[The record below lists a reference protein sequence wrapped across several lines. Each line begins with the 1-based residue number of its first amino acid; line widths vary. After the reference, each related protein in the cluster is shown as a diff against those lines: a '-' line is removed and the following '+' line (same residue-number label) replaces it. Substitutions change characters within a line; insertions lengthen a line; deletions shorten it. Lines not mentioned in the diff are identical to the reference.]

1 MNLKE
6 IDPIDFAGAVGH
18 AAAAQFYVLLSG
30 DDSQNWPACVMTAKD
45 DSNLAQVVDL
55 MARYVVKRAAGGEQL
70 YTYARLEGMTA
81 FPNMTEPP
89 PGVMACYAL
98 FAKTTLQAHGFLQ
111 KLITLQ
117 DDAERVPQVNVPL
130 KLEDSIFAPDKP
142 LGYIEPHQAAHLAA
156 LGMALAVPSIETVV
170 QAFAIGESIATVAGE
185 DKPAVLSIGTIGDQ
199 EHAQDTA
206 AAGQEAGDPGAD
218 AGEASPAVRTPG
230 AAGSG
235 AADARPEDG
244 VGADAAG
251 ETGAPAALPADDGAG
266 EAMVKPPKGKSAN

>member
-81 FPNMTEPP
+81 FPSITEPP

-111 KLITLQ
+111 KLIALQ
-117 DDAERVPQVNVPL
+117 DDAERVQQVNVPL

-142 LGYIEPHQAAHLAA
+142 LGYIEPHQQAHLAA
-156 LGMALAVPSIETVV
+156 LGMALVAPSIE
-170 QAFAIGESIATVAGE
+170 AAGEPIAIGENMTNATGD
-185 DKPAVLSIGTIGDQ
+185 DKPAALSIGTRGDDDN
-199 EHAQDTA
+199 AQDTA
-206 AAGQEAGDPGAD
+206 AAGQETGETGAD
-218 AGEASPAVRTPG
+218 AGSPSPAVRTPG

-235 AADARPEDG
+235 TADAGPADTA
-244 VGADAAG
+244 GADEAG
-251 ETGAPAALPADDGAG
+251 ETGAPAALPSDDGAG
-266 EAMVKPPKGKSAN
+266 EAEVKPQKGKSAN